1 MENYVNNNRVEIWG
15 TISGDAEFSH
25 EIYGEKFFIF
35 TMDIPRLSGIY
46 DSIKI
51 MVSERLT
58 SDVPLLSGDR
68 VKIIGQFR
76 SYNSSENGANRL
88 ILTVFARD
96 ILKDGFDEE
105 NPNSIYLNGYI
116 CKQPVYRTT
125 PFGREITDMLL
136 AVNIMFKESFLKET
150 CADYAGLKKLLKEY
164 YNFDFTQD
172 FLCVEFKDDKA
183 KKRIEELFFGMLD
196 EGLHKRERYEE
207 IMRCYLDA
215 IINIALRNYKEE
227 HYGKV
232 DVFMEEII
240 SSVEKNCDQPL
251 LLEDLAKK
259 YNYNPRYL
267 SNRLKEYCGLSFKQ
281 LLIKKR
287 LDNVIY
293 LMLTT
298 EDSIDTI
305 IRKTGFTNKTYFYS
319 IFEKNYGIKPK
330 FVREYRNNFR
340 NYLEL
345 RTQHND
351 LLTGDV
357 KKVRITKK

>member
-15 TISGDAEFSH
+15 TISGNAEFSH

-125 PFGREITDMLL
+125 PFGRELTDMLL
-136 AVNIMFKESFLKET
+136 AVNRTYNKS
-150 CADYAGLKKLLKEY
+150 DYIPVIAWGRNARFCKNLNVGDNVRIRGRIQSREYQKKL
-164 YNFDFTQD
+164 
-172 FLCVEFKDDKA
+172 DD
-183 KKRIEELFFGMLD
+183 D
-196 EGLHKRERYEE
+196 
-207 IMRCYLDA
+207 
-215 IINIALRNYKEE
+215 
-227 HYGKV
+227 
-232 DVFMEEII
+232 EII
-240 SSVEKNCDQPL
+240 TKTAYEVSVSK
-251 LLEDLAKK
+251 LEVA
-259 YNYNPRYL
+259 
-267 SNRLKEYCGLSFKQ
+267 
-281 LLIKKR
+281 
-287 LDNVIY
+287 
-293 LMLTT
+293 
-298 EDSIDTI
+298 EDI
-305 IRKTGFTNKTYFYS
+305 
-319 IFEKNYGIKPK
+319 
-330 FVREYRNNFR
+330 
-340 NYLEL
+340 
-345 RTQHND
+345 
-351 LLTGDV
+351 
-357 KKVRITKK
+357 